1 MAIIQIPQTGL
12 GSAGA
17 GVGSALAGGLESLI
31 DMKLQSMQKQQQV
44 KVTQEALAQ
53 ILGKEKAEAIAPLA
67 VENPRLAMS
76 LINANE
82 RDMQQDTI
90 GGALSQLGYDKEE
103 SEVLGGLPRNIL
115 NSLIRKGV
123 VPGKKQKDLLGP
135 PPLKSRMS
143 HLKKIRKALLKKN
156 ILAED
161 AISDLKNKGF
171 SDSDIKIATSVEITD
186 DIIRYFLDKT
196 NNDPKK
202 AMKIAKSFGYKV

>member
-1 MAIIQIPQTGL
+1 MAFIQLPDRETFGSGFGRGLSTGI
-12 GSAGA
+12 GN
-17 GVGSALAGGLESLI
+17 LI
-31 DMKLQSMQKQQQV
+31 DMKLKDMEKQQQV
-44 KVTQEALAQ
+44 KTTQEGLSQ
-53 ILGKEKAEAIAPLA
+53 YLGKEKAEAIAPLA
-67 VENPRLAMS
+67 VENPQLAMS
-76 LINANE
+76 LIDA
-82 RDMQQDTI
+82 DMRGVQQDTI
-90 GGALSQLGYDKEE
+90 GGALSQLGYNKEE